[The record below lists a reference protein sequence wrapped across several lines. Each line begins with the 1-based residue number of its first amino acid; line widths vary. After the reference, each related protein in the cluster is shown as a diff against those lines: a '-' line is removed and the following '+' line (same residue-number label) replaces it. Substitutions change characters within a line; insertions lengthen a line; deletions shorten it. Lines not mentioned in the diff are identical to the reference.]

1 MHAKLQEVVSFL
13 KKLNKVVQVN
23 KKRTGKFYFDEILVI
38 CLNQITK
45 KVVLSAKRGK
55 CIFGKVLQIYLNQNN
70 IFFRDKTGKF
80 YFLVIIF

>member
-1 MHAKLQEVVSFL
+1 MQKLQEVVSFF

-38 CLNQITK
+38 CLNQITN

-55 CIFGKVLQIYLNQNN
+55 CFFGKVVHIYLNQNN
-70 IFFRDKTGKF
+70 IFSGTKQVSFTF
-80 YFLVIIF
+80 